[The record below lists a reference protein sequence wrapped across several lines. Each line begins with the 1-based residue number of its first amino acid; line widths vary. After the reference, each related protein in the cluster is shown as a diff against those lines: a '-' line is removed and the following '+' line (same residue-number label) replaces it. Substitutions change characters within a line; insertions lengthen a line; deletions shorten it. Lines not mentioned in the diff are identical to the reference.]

1 MEILYYIIGIVILGG
16 AVSVFSFSRSKK
28 DLEELILE
36 EENFNIS
43 HKYLN
48 GVSKT
53 ATAVDSE
60 NKKIIFIEGK
70 NKTVINFKD
79 LISVETIVNNQVLHQ
94 TKRGSQV
101 AGGVV
106 GGLLLGPA
114 GLLIGA
120 LTGGKKVVH
129 LSKDIQPV
137 CLGWRA
143 RHLVVMCRARKTCQ
157 VAYSFSSF
165 QNAKCTQ
172 WQMIPR
178 TLFTGFFYPI

>member
-79 LISVETIVNNQVLHQ
+79 LISIETIVNN
-94 TKRGSQV
+94 
-101 AGGVV
+101 
-106 GGLLLGPA
+106 
-114 GLLIGA
+114 
-120 LTGGKKVVH
+120 
-129 LSKDIQPV
+129 
-137 CLGWRA
+137 
-143 RHLVVMCRARKTCQ
+143 
-157 VAYSFSSF
+157 
-165 QNAKCTQ
+165 
-172 WQMIPR
+172 
-178 TLFTGFFYPI
+178 